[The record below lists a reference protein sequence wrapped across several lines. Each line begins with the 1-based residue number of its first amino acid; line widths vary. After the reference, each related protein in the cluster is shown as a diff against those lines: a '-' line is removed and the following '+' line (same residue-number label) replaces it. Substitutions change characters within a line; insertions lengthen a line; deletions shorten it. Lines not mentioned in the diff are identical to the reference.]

1 MPGMAPDSTF
11 NRLVLKQKKIRD
23 LLLLSYSAPLFSSP
37 TYGGGGGNLSIDD
50 GPGRGSSPAGGM
62 GLEKPPSAM
71 AASLGLASAAG
82 IGGSLVLTSDMWLP
96 RARSRSS

>member
-11 NRLVLKQKKIRD
+11 NRLVLKQKNPRFITIF
-23 LLLLSYSAPLFSSP
+23 LICNISNL